1 MEESAFNILW
11 IVGALS
17 CILSIW
23 QLKRSRYEGEKAL
36 RMWQLLII
44 LLSTLVPIWNISV
57 GLTVLITVYIGY
69 GADEDFCFQAP
80 KSWVSFLEKLKR
92 FLSRKL

>member
-1 MEESAFNILW
+1 MEGSIFNIFW

-23 QLKRSRYEGEKAL
+23 QLNRSRYRGEKVL
-36 RMWQLLII
+36 RMWQFLAI
-44 LLSTLVPIWNISV
+44 LLSALVPFWNLSV
-57 GLTVLITVYIGY
+57 GISALLVIYIGY
-69 GADEDFCFQAP
+69 GADDDFCFQAP

-92 FLSRKL
+92 FLSRRL